1 MLECLPIS
9 LSSPRCPPLLLLS
22 SSSPFPCSSPL
33 FLCSHPPLLF
43 PPSQFTDFPASD
55 CMVLLGIAVAQK
67 GLGAHL
73 ACRCHSASACC
84 VLQCVHVCADVHLCV
99 YIVSAM
105 LDSLSPA
112 VARCRFYRS
121 ALLLFQL
128 SISAPM
134 SGW

>member
-9 LSSPRCPPLLLLS
+9 LSSPRCPPSFSFLPLPLSVFLS
-22 SSSPFPCSSPL
+22 SM
-33 FLCSHPPLLF
+33 FLCSHPPLSF

-55 CMVLLGIAVAQK
+55 CMVLLGIPVAQK

-112 VARCRFYRS
+112 VPRCRFYRS

-128 SISAPM
+128 SISAPT